1 METLPAISFVDVVK
15 RYGDTRALDRVSLA
29 VRRGEFLAVVGPSGS
44 GKTTLLR
51 MINRLSQPDSGSVL
65 IGGDNIET
73 LDPILLRR
81 RIGYVFQGVGLFPHL
96 TVAENIVIT
105 PKLLGWDSVRRAA
118 RARELLS
125 LVQLDEGFANRFPH
139 QLSGGQRQRVGL
151 ARALAAKPEIVL
163 MDEPFSAL
171 DSITREA
178 LGQDCR
184 RLHRE
189 LGFTSVLITHD
200 MLEALLLADRI
211 AVMREGRIVADGTP
225 AALMAH
231 EDPLVHELMET
242 PRRHAQQLN
251 AFLAGSGR

>member
-1 METLPAISFVDVVK
+1 MQQPPAISFTNVVK
-15 RYGDTRALDRVSLA
+15 SYGACRALDGESLE
-29 VRRGEFLAVVGPSGS
+29 VRAGEVLAVVGPSGS

-51 MINRLSQPDSGSVL
+51 MINRLSAPDSGRVK
-65 IGGDNIET
+65 IGDADIGT
-73 LDPILLRR
+73 LDPVPLRR

-96 TVAENIVIT
+96 TVAENISIT
-105 PKLLGWDSVRRAA
+105 PKLLGWNADRRNV
-118 RARELLS
+118 RARELLA
-125 LVQLDEGFANRFPH
+125 LVQLDERFVSRFPH

-151 ARALAAKPEIVL
+151 ARALAAKPDIVL

-171 DSITREA
+171 DSITRDA

-189 LGFTSVLITHD
+189 LGFTAVLITHD

-211 AVMREGRIVADGTP
+211 AVMREGKIVADGTP

-231 EDPLVHELMET
+231 DDPFVRKLMET
-242 PRRHAQQLN
+242 PRRHAEQLN